1 MIANKKGTPK
11 IRTKF
16 SGVFSIILISL
27 FCASCA
33 QLPRPS
39 LDAPLSYEVAVRMA
53 THDLLVQI
61 SNQQEI
67 IEKHKNL
74 IFVTDTIVNADTGD
88 EIKISKQIAAIVAKT
103 AKEDFPKFSVLEM
116 NSQNLEQT
124 NYIVIGTIKQEMY
137 RESQAKLPHLFL
149 SIVEKTTGQ
158 IKAHTEVWISSQNMD
173 LQPTTLYI
181 DSPMYIKDA
190 RFDALIAIAKATS
203 GTAADKEYFDML
215 ATTALLTEASNAYDN
230 GDYSLALGLFAKA
243 AGRNDGMVM
252 KTFTGLYQ
260 SLLKLHRPEEAEEIF
275 GKLAALGIRSGNLS
289 IKFLFIVNDT
299 NFSGDSE
306 ELSEYGIWI
315 RQIAKEMIAA
325 NVCVEISGHASNSGK
340 AEYNKKLSHKRAST
354 IQKKL
359 QVIAPEIAARTAVV
373 GRGVEENII
382 GTGTDDI
389 RDAIDRRVEFKLLDC
404 SKISAAK

>member
-1 MIANKKGTPK
+1 
-11 IRTKF
+11 
-16 SGVFSIILISL
+16 
-27 FCASCA
+27 
-33 QLPRPS
+33 
-39 LDAPLSYEVAVRMA
+39 
-53 THDLLVQI
+53 
-61 SNQQEI
+61 
-67 IEKHKNL
+67 
-74 IFVTDTIVNADTGD
+74 
-88 EIKISKQIAAIVAKT
+88 
-103 AKEDFPKFSVLEM
+103 
-116 NSQNLEQT
+116 
-124 NYIVIGTIKQEMY
+124 
-137 RESQAKLPHLFL
+137 
-149 SIVEKTTGQ
+149 
-158 IKAHTEVWISSQNMD
+158 
-173 LQPTTLYI
+173 
-181 DSPMYIKDA
+181 
-190 RFDALIAIAKATS
+190 
-203 GTAADKEYFDML
+203 ML

-243 AGRNDGMVM
+243 AGRDDGMVM

-260 SLLKLHRPEEAEEIF
+260 SLLKLHRPDEAEEIF

-299 NFSGDSE
+299 NFFGDSE

-340 AEYNKKLSHKRAST
+340 AEYNKKLSYKRAST

-404 SKISAAK
+404 SKMSAVK